1 MNNMRFDVE
10 ASMAALPCQ
19 PGTAQVVFHGINKSG
34 SLAMAKVIQEAHA
47 YVDRQSEFISHYH
60 RGGQSEDFVNE
71 INGTSATR
79 SFVVGHGLFGALEP
93 KANRIWVTQ
102 FRHPLPRTLSCYQWL
117 KRNHEA
123 KSDEPFAS
131 LEEFVTRSS
140 GIGHSQISQLGI
152 GNGPRRV
159 RRRKQLTSENLF
171 DISVD
176 MLHANIGL
184 IGIAEFFEESIF
196 AFAAICGL
204 PSVTTWKR
212 DNRNRGRRPSTE
224 LLRKEISLIEECYSY
239 DYKLYQHALTLFHQQ
254 NAKLGIESEA
264 LAAYRRACEPEYKDR
279 IT

>member
-1 MNNMRFDVE
+1 
-10 ASMAALPCQ
+10 
-19 PGTAQVVFHGINKSG
+19 
-34 SLAMAKVIQEAHA
+34 MAKVIDEAHRF
-47 YVDRQSEFISHYH
+47 VDRQSEFISHYH
-60 RGGQSEDFVNE
+60 RGGASENFISE
-71 INGTSATR
+71 IDASPATR
-79 SFVVGHGLFGALEP
+79 SFVVGHGLFGALKP

-123 KSDEPFAS
+123 KSNEPFVS
-131 LEEFVTRSS
+131 LEEFVIKNS

-159 RRRKQLTSENLF
+159 RRRRRLTAENLF

-176 MLHANIGL
+176 MLHANVSL

-204 PSVTTWKR
+204 PSVTTWRR
-212 DNRNRGRRPSTE
+212 DNRNKGRRPSTE
-224 LLRKEISLIEECYSY
+224 LLREEVALIEEYYSY
-239 DYKLYQHALTLFHQQ
+239 DYKLYQYALALFREQ
-254 NAKLGIESEA
+254 NAKLEIQEKS
-264 LAAYRRACEPEYKDR
+264 LAAYREACESEYKDR